1 MPDGYTQERVT
12 SFQDDGTLK
21 TYHEISL
28 QKGVVMNK
36 VTLQGE
42 GFKPDSPV
50 LSNGIKCMLP
60 TVERT
65 FAYEDGVKS
74 FQYSVSKIFIFDV
87 VSQA

>member
-1 MPDGYTQERVT
+1 MPVGYTQERVT

-28 QKGVVMNK
+28 VKGVIMNK
-36 VTLQGE
+36 VSLQGE

-50 LSNGIKCMLP
+50 LSNGLKCMLP

-65 FAYEDGVKS
+65 FPYEDGIKS
-74 FQYSVSKIFIFDV
+74 VLYTVSNSILI
-87 VSQA
+87 